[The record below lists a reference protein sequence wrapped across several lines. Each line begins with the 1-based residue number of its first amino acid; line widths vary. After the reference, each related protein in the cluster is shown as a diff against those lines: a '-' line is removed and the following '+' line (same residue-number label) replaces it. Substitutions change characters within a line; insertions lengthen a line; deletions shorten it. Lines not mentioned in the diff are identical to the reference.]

1 MSGSS
6 ATEPLPG
13 GAPAQAQARAGTA
26 SRVPGALVVGGTL
39 VAVYIVA
46 AVVGVFWTPHDPLAS
61 LGIPFQGPSSQY
73 LLGTDVLGRDVLSRV
88 LSGAHEVLILAL
100 VSTTISTVIGA
111 ATGLTSGYVG
121 GKLDAVLMRSLEV
134 LISIPFLM
142 LALLVIAAAGAAH
155 GTQELLIGI
164 IVLIYAPRT
173 ARVARSVAQEL
184 VVRDFVV
191 VARARG
197 ESAWSIVR
205 REMLPNATGP
215 LLVEFGVRAGYAP
228 ILIGSL
234 AFLGFG
240 VHPPTPDWGLM
251 INENRAAIASDPSS
265 VLAPAGALAG
275 LVVGL
280 NLLTD
285 GVARVLGRSVERSL

>member
-1 MSGSS
+1 MTDTALIPPISGERAARRHVS
-6 ATEPLPG
+6 A
-13 GAPAQAQARAGTA
+13 AR
-26 SRVPGALVVGGTL
+26 RLPGALIVG
-39 VAVYIVA
+39 AVIVA
-46 AVVGVFWTPHDPLAS
+46 IYVAAAIVGLFWTPHDPFSSAS
-61 LGIPFQGPSSQY
+61 IPFQGASGHY
-73 LLGTDVLGRDVLSRV
+73 LLGTDVLGRDVLSR
-88 LSGAHEVLILAL
+88 LLYGAREVLVLAL
-100 VSTTISTVIGA
+100 LSTLISTVIGA
-111 ATGLTSGYVG
+111 GLGLVSGYVG
-121 GKLDAVLMRSLEV
+121 GKIDALLMRGLEV

-142 LALLVIAAAGAAH
+142 LALLVIAAAGAANSS
-155 GTQELLIGI
+155 QALLVGI

-173 ARVARSVAQEL
+173 ARVARAVAQDL
-184 VVRDFVV
+184 VMRDYVV

-197 ESAWSIVR
+197 ESPFSIVWH
-205 REMLPNATGP
+205 ELLPNASGP

-251 INENRAAIASDPSS
+251 INENRAAIVSAPLS

-285 GVARVLGRSVERSL
+285 GIARVLGRQVERSL